1 MSLTAP
7 AYRPIA
13 TLCACT
19 CLAFAQDIT
28 GSGTVTGFV
37 KGSGGTP
44 ASGVRI
50 CAVGTPRCA
59 TTSDSG
65 GYRLPELR
73 SGSYQLEITVPAQQ
87 AFRSSTVEVRA
98 GVETT
103 VDIELPQLAASQQT
117 LTVSETVY
125 VAPEEVKN
133 SGYLIPGKEVW
144 SLAGANQDVSRYVQT
159 LPGVALGSD
168 DFRNDIIVRGGSPLE
183 NLFIIDNIEIP
194 NINNFA
200 NFASAGGTNSLLDA
214 QLIQDVTF
222 LSGGY
227 PAPFVNRTSSVL
239 QITQKEGDRQRLG
252 GRLTLGSGGLGGIL
266 EGPVNKGKGSWIA
279 SFRRSFLDAFTDDV
293 GFGGVPITYT
303 FNGKVLYDLTSR
315 DRIWAANITGV
326 DDIRLG
332 LNDENRGKEEISTLD
347 IRYRGW
353 RSATGFNWQ
362 HLFGVRAVG
371 LLGITTSQ
379 ARVNQ
384 QVRDLVRITPPPPPG
399 TSNED
404 LIAMAPVIF
413 KDKSGEN
420 ETTFKYDL
428 TLFAGRAGKIQTGAN
443 FKIFRLNYLVQSPFG
458 SDVPFSPVPDVN
470 PLDLQRKF
478 RAYQNSAYFQST
490 MDVAKRLNITWGGRF
505 DNYQYLGATRFS
517 PRAGLSYRLSQK
529 LAWKLSYGQYFQ
541 QPFFLFVSAFP
552 QNRGL
557 IPWRAEHFVTG
568 FHYTASPTL
577 RITLE
582 AYQKNY
588 RDYPVA
594 LQFASVSLANVGD
607 TFAVSDLLFPLAS
620 AGRGRVRGIELFLE
634 KKFTNKWFGQANL
647 AFSQA
652 RQAGLDGIRRPAS
665 FDYPVIANFT
675 GGYRFN
681 SKWEAGLRVSYLDGR
696 PYTPFDEKTSL
707 AQRRGVFDL
716 TRIAELR
723 ALDYFRVDFRVDRS
737 FIVRDKPLI
746 VFAGIQNLT
755 NRKNFSSYLWNRA
768 TNRPE
773 INEQLGLFPIIGL
786 DWRF

>member
-1 MSLTAP
+1 MPL
-7 AYRPIA
+7 RR
-13 TLCACT
+13 TLAALG
-19 CLAFAQDIT
+19 CLSCFAFAQDIT
-28 GSGTVTGFV
+28 GAGAVTGVV
-37 KGSGGTP
+37 KAPGGAP
-44 ASGVRI
+44 AAGVRI
-50 CAVGTPRCA
+50 CAADTPRCA
-59 TTSDSG
+59 TTSESG
-65 GYRLPELR
+65 RYRLAELR
-73 SGSYQLEITVPAQQ
+73 SGSYQLEITMAAQP
-87 AFRSSTVEVRA
+87 AFRSSAVDVRA

-103 VDIELPQLAASQQT
+103 VDIDLPALAPSQQT
-117 LTVSETVY
+117 LTVAESVS

-133 SGYLIPGKEVW
+133 SGYLIAGKEVW
-144 SLAGANQDVSRYVQT
+144 TMAGANQDVSRYVQT
-159 LPGVALGSD
+159 LPGVAIGSD

-200 NFASAGGTNSLLDA
+200 NFASAGGTNSILDA

-227 PAPFVNRTSSVL
+227 PAPFVNRTSNIL
-239 QITQKEGDRQRLG
+239 QIAQKEGNRQRFG

-266 EGPVNKGKGSWIA
+266 DGPINRGKGSWIA
-279 SFRRSFLDAFTDDV
+279 SFRRSFLDAFTKDV
-293 GFGGVPITYT
+293 GFGGVPVTYT
-303 FNGKVLYDLTSR
+303 FNGKILYDLTSR

-362 HLFGVRAVG
+362 YLFGERAVG
-371 LLGITTSQ
+371 LLGVTTSV

-384 QVRDLVRITPPPPPG
+384 QVKDLVRITPPPPPG
-399 TSNED
+399 TSNDD

-413 KDKSGEN
+413 KDRSGEN

-428 TLFAGRAGKIQTGAN
+428 TLFAGRAGKIQTGTN
-443 FKIFRLNYLVQSPFG
+443 FKIFRPDYLVQSPLG

-490 MDVAKRLNITWGGRF
+490 KDVTKRLNLTLGGRF

-517 PRAGLSYRLSQK
+517 PRAGLSYRLTPK
-529 LAWKLSYGQYFQ
+529 LAWKMSYGQYFQ

-552 QNRGL
+552 QNRSL
-557 IPWRAEHFVTG
+557 IPWRAEHYVTG

-588 RDYPVA
+588 KDYPVA
-594 LQFASVSLANVGD
+594 LQFPSVSLANVGD
-607 TFAVSDLLFPLAS
+607 TFAVNDLLFPLTS

-665 FDYPVIANFT
+665 FDYPIIANFT

-681 SKWEAGLRVSYLDGR
+681 RKWEAGLRVSYLDGR

-716 TRIAELR
+716 TRIAALR
-723 ALDYFRVDFRVDRS
+723 ASDYFRVDFRIDRT
-737 FIVRDKPLI
+737 FTVRDKPLI
-746 VFAGIQNLT
+746 VFAGVQNLT

-773 INEQLGLFPIIGL
+773 VNEQMGLFPLIGL